1 MKFSLIICTYMRPQ
15 ALLKLLKSVEV
26 QSLYPDEIL
35 IIDGSTNDD
44 TKRTLVE
51 NSFQNLK
58 YYKVSDEERGLTKQR
73 NYGVEKIGGFIEVIT
88 FLDDD
93 TILEKDYFYHL
104 LKTYKLYPEAL
115 AVGGYINNEVQWQQA
130 EKGNADEFCYDGWVR
145 KEGARFKLRK
155 KLGLLDTTPPG
166 WMPKFSNG
174 RSVGFL
180 PPSNK
185 VYPVEQLMGGVASYR
200 KEVFKEFTFSKY
212 FEGYGLYE
220 DADFSLRLA
229 KKGKLYINTAAKL
242 EHHHAAEGRPNQF
255 KYGKMVTRNGWYVW
269 RVKYKKPK
277 LMARIKWNAIAM
289 VLMLLRFVNVFT
301 TVKRKEAFTE
311 AIGRFYGL
319 LTLTFNKPNIER

>member
-1 MKFSLIICTYMRPQ
+1 MRPQ
-15 ALLKLLKSVEV
+15 ALLKLLKSVQL

-44 TKRTLVE
+44 TKKILEE

-58 YYKVSDEERGLTKQR
+58 YYKVSEEERGLTKQR